1 LFTIYI
7 LFGFFIHLKLKI
19 MAKRKLEMEI
29 INPNAAGIDIGSRSH
44 FVAINQDLSD
54 VREFGVYAQDMK
66 ELLKWLLEN
75 DVKTVAMESTGSY
88 WQNLFTE
95 LQNSAIEVILTNGK
109 FTKNIQGK
117 KTDVLDCMW
126 IQKLHTL
133 GLLRGSFLPDLQTEH
148 LRTLVR
154 HRGNLIDTTSK
165 ASKRMAQNMRLMNLR
180 LDVVVKDIVGLTGL
194 RIINAICNG
203 QTSGEE
209 LAKLRHGNC
218 KKSEEE
224 IAKALQSNNRQGYLF
239 VLKQELQKHQDA
251 QRLILECDM
260 EVKKLL
266 DEFINQDDVKKPLCI
281 DKKAHKRINKNTP
294 KNIDLNLISYQ
305 YFDGIDLYAIEG
317 FSHGTVLTLMSEL
330 GENGILKFQ
339 NAQHF
344 TSWLRLAPNNKVSG
358 GRILSSRTPKG
369 SNRLKIALRQAA
381 NSIGNLKDTH
391 LSNFFNRIAYRK
403 GRAVAVSATARKVA
417 TILWNMLYKKQQY
430 NPPTVYEYL
439 DQKRKRKVIELQK
452 QIANLDAR
460 MSKIKPA

>member
-1 LFTIYI
+1 MVRT
-7 LFGFFIHLKLKI
+7 KLK
-19 MAKRKLEMEI
+19 MDI

-44 FVAINQDLSD
+44 FVAINQEHSD
-54 VREFGVYAQDMK
+54 VREFGVYAQDTK
-66 ELLKWLLEN
+66 ELLTWLLDN

-88 WQNLFTE
+88 WQNLYAE
-95 LQNSAIEVILTNGK
+95 LQNSTIEVILINGK
-109 FTKNIQGK
+109 FTKNIKGR

-133 GLLRGSFLPDLQTEH
+133 GILSGSFLPDLQTEY

-154 HRGNLIDTTSK
+154 HRGNLIETTSQ
-165 ASKRMAQNMRLMNLR
+165 ASNRMSQNMRLMNLR

-194 RIINAICNG
+194 RIINEICNG
-203 QTSGEE
+203 QTNGEQ

-224 IAKALQSNNRQGYLF
+224 IAKALQSNNRQDYLF
-239 VLKQELQKHQDA
+239 VLKQELRKYQDA
-251 QRLILECDM
+251 QQLIMECDD
-260 EVKKLL
+260 EIKRVL
-266 DEFINQDDVKKPLCI
+266 DEFINQDQVKKALCI
-281 DKKAHKRINKNTP
+281 DKKVHKRINKNTP
-294 KNIDLNLISYQ
+294 KNIDLNLIAYQ

-330 GENGILKFQ
+330 GEKGILEFQ

-344 TSWLRLAPNNKVSG
+344 TSWLRLAPNNKISG

-381 NSIGNLKDTH
+381 NAIGNLKDTH

-403 GRAVAVSATARKVA
+403 GRAVAVSATARKLA

-430 NPPTVYEYL
+430 SPPTIYEYL
-439 DQKRKRKVIELQK
+439 DQKRKRKVLELQK

-460 MSKIKPA
+460 MSKIQPA

>member
-224 IAKALQSNNRQGYLF
+224 IAKALQSNNRQDYLF
-239 VLKQELQKHQDA
+239 VLKQELQKYQDA

-266 DEFINQDDVKKPLCI
+266 DEFINQDDVKKSLCI
-281 DKKAHKRINKNTP
+281 DKKVHKRINKNTP

-430 NPPTVYEYL
+430 KPPTVYEYL

-460 MSKIKPA
+460 MSKIIPA

>member
-1 LFTIYI
+1 
-7 LFGFFIHLKLKI
+7 

-44 FVAINQDLSD
+44 FEAINQDLSD

-224 IAKALQSNNRQGYLF
+224 IAKALQSNNRQDYLF
-239 VLKQELQKHQDA
+239 VLKQELQKYQDA

-266 DEFINQDDVKKPLCI
+266 DEFINQDDVKKSLCI

-439 DQKRKRKVIELQK
+439 DQKRKRKVSELQK

-460 MSKIKPA
+460 MSKIRPA

>member
-1 LFTIYI
+1 
-7 LFGFFIHLKLKI
+7 
-19 MAKRKLEMEI
+19 MEI

-44 FVAINQDLSD
+44 FVAINQDHSD
-54 VREFGVYAQDMK
+54 VREFGVYAEDIK
-66 ELLKWLLEN
+66 ELLQWLIEN
-75 DVKTVAMESTGSY
+75 NVKTVAMESTGSY

-95 LQNSAIEVILTNGK
+95 LQNSDIEVILTNGK

-194 RIINAICNG
+194 SIINAICNG

-224 IAKALQSNNRQGYLF
+224 IAKALQSNNRQDYLF
-239 VLKQELQKHQDA
+239 VLKQELQKYQDA
-251 QRLILECDM
+251 QRLILECDI
-260 EVKKLL
+260 EIKKLL
-266 DEFINQDDVKKPLCI
+266 NEFINQDDVKKSLCI
-281 DKKAHKRINKNTP
+281 DKKVHKRINKNTP

-403 GRAVAVSATARKVA
+403 GRAVAVSATARKLA
-417 TILWNMLYKKQQY
+417 TILWNMLYKKHQY

-460 MSKIKPA
+460 MSKVKPA